1 MGGTTTIEHVC
12 FLDCMARPRRARWDP
27 PVGDQPNQH
36 VGALLRGLRM
46 QAKMKQSQVAAEI
59 RIDAGQIS
67 RVERGNRPASNR
79 IIRYYGE
86 RFGAP
91 DLLASLV
98 ELARES
104 KRDSSR
110 RRNPR
115 LIARQESYPLE
126 GDEARFVSETPPD
139 GWTIPC
145 GTTFTKS
152 WTIRNSGTV
161 AWRERRL
168 RRVGPTTGPWTLT
181 SARFTPVPDTDPGGV
196 VEISVKLRAPQ
207 METAAV
213 AQWKMVDTD
222 DLLYFPTINS
232 VGLALYVLVGHDA
245 SPAWPPVDGSPIG

>member
-1 MGGTTTIEHVC
+1 MKRVRKAT
-12 FLDCMARPRRARWDP
+12 WDP

-36 VGALLRGLRM
+36 VGALLHGLRE
-46 QAKMKQSQVAAEI
+46 QAGMTQAQVAAEVG
-59 RIDAGQIS
+59 IDPSLIS
-67 RVERGNRPASNR
+67 RVERGSRPASDR

-104 KRDSSR
+104 ERDRRR

-115 LIARQESYPLE
+115 LIARQASYPLE
-126 GDEARFVSETPPD
+126 GDEARFVSEAPPD
-139 GWTIPC
+139 GSTVPC
-145 GTTFTKS
+145 GATFTKS

-161 AWRERRL
+161 AWTKRRL
-168 RRVGPTTGPWTLT
+168 RRVGATTGPWTLT
-181 SARFTPVPDTDPGGV
+181 SARFTPVPDTDPGSV
-196 VEISVKLRAPQ
+196 AEISVKLRAPQ

-222 DLLYFPTINS
+222 DLLCFPTIYS

-245 SPAWPPVDGSPIG
+245 SPGWPPVDGSPIG

>member
-1 MGGTTTIEHVC
+1 MT
-12 FLDCMARPRRARWDP
+12 RPRKALWDP

-36 VGALLRGLRM
+36 VGALLHGLRE
-46 QAKMKQSQVAAEI
+46 QAGMSQAQVAAEI
-59 RIDAGQIS
+59 GIDPSLIS
-67 RVERGNRPASNR
+67 RVERGSRPASDR
-79 IIRYYGE
+79 VIRYYGE

-91 DLLASLV
+91 DLLAGLV

-104 KRDSSR
+104 ERDRRR

-126 GDEARFVSETPPD
+126 GDEARFVSEAPPD
-139 GWTIPC
+139 GSTVPC
-145 GTTFTKS
+145 GAIFTKS

-161 AWRERRL
+161 AWTKRRL

-181 SARFTPVPDTDPGGV
+181 SARFTPMPDTDPGGV
-196 VEISVKLRAPQ
+196 AEISVKLRAPQ

-213 AQWKMVDTD
+213 AQWKMVDVD
-222 DLLYFPTINS
+222 DLLYFPTVYS

-245 SPAWPPVDGSPIG
+245 SPMWRAHGGDAIG

>member
-1 MGGTTTIEHVC
+1 MS
-12 FLDCMARPRRARWDP
+12 RPRKRRWDP

-46 QAKMKQSQVAAEI
+46 QAKLKQAQVAAEI
-59 RIDAGQIS
+59 GIDVSQIS
-67 RVERGNRPASNR
+67 RVERGSRPASDR
-79 IIRYYGE
+79 VIRYYGE

-91 DLLASLV
+91 DLLAGLV

-104 KRDSSR
+104 ERDRRR

-115 LIARQESYPLE
+115 LIARQDSYPLE

-139 GWTIPC
+139 GSTIPC
-145 GTTFTKS
+145 GATFTKR
-152 WTIRNSGTV
+152 WVIRNSGTV
-161 AWRERRL
+161 AWRGRRL
-168 RRVGPTTGPWTLT
+168 RRIGPVTGPWTLT
-181 SARFTPVPDTDPGGV
+181 SERFTPLPDTGPGRV
-196 VEISVKLRAPQ
+196 VEVSVKLRAPQ

-222 DLLYFPTINS
+222 DLLYFPTVNS

-245 SPAWPPVDGSPIG
+245 SPAWPPADGSPIG